1 MNGHLRSSD
10 VQLKAD
16 VRHTWGDD
24 VTMGVTYKTDI
35 SDVAVAANMV
45 KLQLLKKIK
54 WIKLLLR
61 NSSNLE

>member
-1 MNGHLRSSD
+1 MTSKFDHNNGSNSIEVEVTGHLRSSD

-24 VTMGVTYKTDI
+24 VTVGVTYKTDI

-45 KLQLLKKIK
+45 KI
-54 WIKLLLR
+54 
-61 NSSNLE
+61 

>member
-1 MNGHLRSSD
+1 MTSKFDHNNGSNSIEVEVTGHLRWSD
-10 VQLKAD
+10 VELKAD

-45 KLQLLKKIK
+45 KI
-54 WIKLLLR
+54 
-61 NSSNLE
+61 